1 MTQPVAERHCGCEY
15 LLSCP
20 PGRATVLLKWQH
32 EEKVAPVLTPLLVT
46 TLVLLNQAPAAPDG
60 PITALIAPPDTAGV
74 PGHVVEFAQEHVAE
88 QARAKGFT
96 VNRMKD
102 FMRKLPSSKRRA
114 LLKCKR
120 TELRCLTALGEA
132 AKSEVVLVAELL
144 QRMDGYRVGTKMYK
158 TADGGLVA
166 EHLIPGVREDGML
179 DAITQ
184 SMDVVAPQVIR
195 QLRPSAEPPPTEVKP
210 PPDTPIVTDQTPPP
224 DVKPPETKPPETKP
238 PETKP
243 PETKPPLVEPEP
255 SKHPWAWVPAAGGAV
270 FAGVGTVFYFQAKG
284 KYDQLNSTGSEGP
297 ELDGEKL
304 AREGRQAQTLSRV
317 AFGLGAAGVV
327 TSVVLYLLP
336 EKERPPVSPTVTVGP
351 GGAMVGVAGTLP

>member
-1 MTQPVAERHCGCEY
+1 
-15 LLSCP
+15 
-20 PGRATVLLKWQH
+20 
-32 EEKVAPVLTPLLVT
+32 VLTPLLVT

-88 QARAKGFT
+88 QARARGFT
-96 VNRMKD
+96 VIRMKD
-102 FMRKLPSSKRRA
+102 FIRKLPAAKRRT

-144 QRMDGYRVGTKMYK
+144 QRMDGYRVGTKIYK

-184 SMDVVAPQVIR
+184 SLEVVVPQVKR
-195 QLRPSAEPPPTEVKP
+195 QLRPSAEPPTEVKP
-210 PPDTPIVTDQTPPP
+210 PPDTVVTDQ
-224 DVKPPETKPPETKP
+224 KPPETKPPETKP

-243 PETKPPLVEPEP
+243 PETKPPFVEPKPEPEP

-270 FAGVGTVFYFQAKG
+270 FAGVGTVFYLQAKD
-284 KYDQLNSTGSEGP
+284 KYDLLNSTDPLTGP
-297 ELDGEKL
+297 ELDGEKI
-304 AREGRQAQTLSRV
+304 ASEGRRAQTLSRV

-336 EKERPPVSPTVTVGP
+336 AKERPAVSPTVTVGP
-351 GGAMVGVAGTLP
+351 GGGMVGVAGTLP

>member
-1 MTQPVAERHCGCEY
+1 
-15 LLSCP
+15 
-20 PGRATVLLKWQH
+20 
-32 EEKVAPVLTPLLVT
+32 VLTPLLVT

-88 QARAKGFT
+88 QARTKGLT
-96 VNRMKD
+96 VIRMKD
-102 FMRKLPSSKRRA
+102 FIRKLPASKRRA

-144 QRMDGYRVGTKMYK
+144 QRMDGYRVGTKIYK

-184 SMDVVAPQVIR
+184 SLDVVIPQVKR
-195 QLRPSAEPPPTEVKP
+195 QLRPSAEPPPTDVKP
-210 PPDTPIVTDQTPPP
+210 PPDTPIVDQKPPP
-224 DVKPPETKPPETKP
+224 DLKPPDTKPPDTKP
-238 PETKP
+238 PDTKP
-243 PETKPPLVEPEP
+243 PDTQSPIVDQKPEPESP
-255 SKHPWAWVPAAGGAV
+255 KRPWAWVPAAGGAV
-270 FAGVGTVFYFQAKG
+270 FAGVGTVFYLQAKD
-284 KYDQLNSTGSEGP
+284 KHDQLITGGP
-297 ELDGEKL
+297 ETEPLDGEKI
-304 AREGRQAQTLSRV
+304 ASEGRRAQTLSRV

-336 EKERPPVSPTVTVGP
+336 AGEKPPVTPTVTVGP
-351 GGAMVGVAGTLP
+351 GGGMVGLAGTLP

>member
-1 MTQPVAERHCGCEY
+1 
-15 LLSCP
+15 
-20 PGRATVLLKWQH
+20 
-32 EEKVAPVLTPLLVT
+32 VLTPFLVT

-88 QARAKGFT
+88 QARTKGFT
-96 VNRMKD
+96 VIRMKD
-102 FMRKLPSSKRRA
+102 FIRKLPAAKRRA

-120 TELRCLTALGEA
+120 TELRCLTALGAA

-144 QRMDGYRVGTKMYK
+144 QRMDGYRVGTKIYS

-184 SMDVVAPQVIR
+184 SLDVVVPLVVR
-195 QLRPSAEPPPTEVKP
+195 QLRPSAAPPPEVKP
-210 PPDTPIVTDQTPPP
+210 PPDTPIVTDQKPPP

-238 PETKP
+238 PEAKP
-243 PETKPPLVEPEP
+243 SLVEQKPEPEPEP

-270 FAGVGTVFYFQAKG
+270 FAGVGTVFYLQAKD
-284 KYDQLNSTGSEGP
+284 KYDMLKKGGAPENQLEGKP
-297 ELDGEKL
+297 L
-304 AREGRQAQTLSRV
+304 ADEGRRAQNLSRV

-336 EKERPPVSPTVTVGP
+336 EKEKPPVAPSVTVGP
-351 GGAMVGVAGTLP
+351 GGGMVGLAGTFP